1 MKQASLLL
9 ALLAL
14 VGCGG
19 AGMPQVTGRALRGSG
34 GCGAP
39 PPDGVCKNP
48 VVYSGFASARLRVYP
63 EIGEILTATTTADTE
78 GNFALSL
85 APGTYR
91 VTAEQLPGLAVLL
104 TVTDPP
110 TPATLSFYQPP
121 P

>member
-14 VGCGG
+14 AGCGG
-19 AGMPQVTGRALRGSG
+19 AGTPQVTGRALRGSG

-48 VVYSGFASARLRVYP
+48 VVYAGFASARLRVYP
-63 EIGEILTATTTADTE
+63 ELGETLTATTIADTE

-91 VTAEQLPGLAVLL
+91 VTTEQLPSLAVLL

-110 TPATLSFYQPP
+110 IPATLSFYQPP